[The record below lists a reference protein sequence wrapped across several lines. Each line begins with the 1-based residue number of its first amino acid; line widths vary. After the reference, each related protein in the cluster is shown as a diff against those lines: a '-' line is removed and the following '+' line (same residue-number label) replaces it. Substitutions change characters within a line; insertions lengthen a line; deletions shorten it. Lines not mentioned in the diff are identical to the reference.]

1 MTGTSTLFGTI
12 ASAAVPTA
20 SGVDTFLRIDGI
32 PGDATDDHHRDEV
45 PVLDWTFGLAAA
57 RGAPGGGGP
66 ATGRADP
73 KELVVV
79 ARTGKASPALIQAVS
94 TQRRVGAARL
104 TVHRG
109 GRDPFDILVIDLDEV
124 RVTRYDAAAHPV
136 NAVPL
141 DVVRLAYAKLTVTTR
156 VQGPGG
162 AAGSPS
168 TVTIDFGGRG
178 R

>member
-12 ASAAVPTA
+12 ASAAVPNA
-20 SGVDTFLRIDGI
+20 PGVDTFLKIDGI
-32 PGDATDDHHRDEV
+32 PGDSTDEHHRDEV
-45 PVLDWTFGLAAA
+45 PLLDWTFGLAAG
-57 RGAPGGGGP
+57 RGGPGGGA
-66 ATGRADP
+66 ATGRTDP

-94 TQRRVGAARL
+94 TQRRVGAATL

-109 GRDPFDILVIDLDEV
+109 GREPFDILVVDLDEV
-124 RVTRYDAAAHPV
+124 RVTGYDAAAHPV

-141 DVVRLAYAKLTVTTR
+141 DVVRIAYAKLTVTTR
-156 VQGPGG
+156 AQGPGG